1 MESQLDKEGNS
12 LKGWW
17 GEKFGV
23 GSEAIQEGCGGG
35 WAGPHWLLRYPS
47 ASDCMA
53 RNSLSSGC

>member
-1 MESQLDKEGNS
+1 MESHLDKEENS

-35 WAGPHWLLRYPS
+35 WAGPHWLLRHPS
-47 ASDCMA
+47 ASDCMT
-53 RNSLSSGC
+53 